1 MKLIEWMKLND
12 VNDNY
17 EDDEIFKTWIELNK
31 FMVENNVFHNG

>member
-17 EDDEIFKTWIELNK
+17 EDDEISK
-31 FMVENNVFHNG
+31 HG